1 MEHCIYLNLINF
13 SEYIILYLNC
23 FVEKLE
29 LSIIFLKNLT
39 SENKKTY
46 TILVGL
52 AYKSIIK
59 LGIAD
64 QQQKSGGGK
73 MNDEEQERKITVIEQ
88 RQATMESD
96 IKEIKTDVKEM
107 PDKIVLKINESVD
120 MKIKLAIAETE
131 KKYMGKFIAL
141 LIGLIGE
148 GVGLIISFIK

>member
-1 MEHCIYLNLINF
+1 
-13 SEYIILYLNC
+13 
-23 FVEKLE
+23 
-29 LSIIFLKNLT
+29 
-39 SENKKTY
+39 
-46 TILVGL
+46 
-52 AYKSIIK
+52 
-59 LGIAD
+59 
-64 QQQKSGGGK
+64 
-73 MNDEEQERKITVIEQ
+73 MNDEVQEAKIS
-88 RQATMESD
+88 AMECD